1 MCLRLAQSYPEFN
14 DLEKATKED
23 LASIEGIGEIKAEQ
37 IVAELAELSLV
48 VAELKKL
55 KVGRREV
62 IKETKEG
69 PLSGKNVCV
78 TGTITGM
85 TRDEAQ
91 ESVVKLGGKAVSGV
105 NSKTDLLVV
114 GDGGGGKRAK
124 AIELGVKTI
133 TGEEFIEMLSGIS

>member
-1 MCLRLAQSYPEFN
+1 
-14 DLEKATKED
+14 
-23 LASIEGIGEIKAEQ
+23 
-37 IVAELAELSLV
+37 V